1 MRRDFDHS
9 TGRPVTSDS
18 GNISAA
24 GRVRMGRPGVAGA
37 GRDRFGLSGRS
48 QPYDPRVVAIRPDLA
63 DIAVAG
69 QHFAPHY
76 AAPMMRSGVAPSAAI
91 RSAPSLDAEQTSEL
105 LFGEGFALLDLT
117 GGWAWG
123 YSLADHY
130 VGYLAAD
137 ALGAPIAPTHRVDA
151 VEAMLHSA
159 PDAASGGPAVLPR
172 GALVMGEADGE
183 WLATAHGYLPLAAL
197 AEAGA
202 TRADP
207 VTVAEEL
214 IGTPYL
220 WGGRT
225 AKGIDCSGLV
235 QLAWAASGVQLPRDS
250 DLQLAA
256 LGADKDVAASDLASG
271 DLVFFPG
278 HVGIMASADRIIHAS
293 RRSME
298 VRAEPLADVIARIA
312 DKGHQPPVSGMKR
325 LR

>member
-1 MRRDFDHS
+1 M
-9 TGRPVTSDS
+9 TANS
-18 GNISAA
+18 GENSAA
-24 GRVRMGRPGVAGA
+24 NRVRMGRPGVAGQ
-37 GRDRFGLSGRS
+37 GRDRFGLSGTS
-48 QPYDPRVVAIRPDLA
+48 QAFDPRIVAIRPDLA

-69 QHFAPHY
+69 THFAPHY
-76 AAPMMRSGVAPSAAI
+76 AAPMMMSGALPAAAI

-123 YSLADHY
+123 YCLADHY

-137 ALGAPIAPTHRVDA
+137 ALGAPIAPTHRVDMI
-151 VEAMLHSA
+151 EAMLHSA

-172 GALVMGEADGE
+172 GALVMGTAEGE
-183 WLATAHGYLPLAAL
+183 WLSTAHGYLPLAAL
-197 AEAGA
+197 VEVGREHDDPAAVAEAM
-202 TRADP
+202 
-207 VTVAEEL
+207 

-235 QLAWAASGVQLPRDS
+235 QLAWASAGIQLPRDS

-256 LGADKDVAASDLASG
+256 LGSDKDVAAANLARG

-278 HVGIMASADRIIHAS
+278 HVGIMADGRNLVHAS
-293 RRSME
+293 RRWME
-298 VRAEPLADVIARIA
+298 AKVEPLADVVARFA
-312 DKGHQPPVSGMKR
+312 EEGHAPPVSGMKR

>member
-1 MRRDFDHS
+1 M
-9 TGRPVTSDS
+9 TSDS
-18 GNISAA
+18 GNLSVAS
-24 GRVRMGRPGVAGA
+24 RVRMGRPGVAGA
-37 GRDRFGLSGRS
+37 GRDRFGLSGAS
-48 QPYDPRVVAIRPDLA
+48 QPYDPRIVAIRPDLA

-76 AAPMMRSGVAPSAAI
+76 AAPMMRSGVAPAAAI
-91 RSAPSLDAEQTSEL
+91 RSAPSLNAEQTSEL

-137 ALGAPIAPTHRVDA
+137 ALGAPIVATHRVAA

-172 GALVMGEADGE
+172 GALVTGEADGE

-197 AEAGA
+197 VAADATDSDPVAVAEAMIGA
-202 TRADP
+202 P
-207 VTVAEEL
+207 HL
-214 IGTPYL
+214 G
-220 WGGRT
+220 GGRT
-225 AKGIDCSGLV
+225 AKGVDGAGLV
-235 QLAWAASGVQLPRDS
+235 QLAWAAAGMALPRDS

-256 LGADKDVAASDLASG
+256 LDAGKDVDLAALARG

-278 HVGIMASADRIIHAS
+278 HVGIMADRDRIIHAS
-293 RRSME
+293 RRWAE
-298 VRAEPLADVIARIA
+298 VRAEPLAEVIARFA
-312 DKGHQPPVSGMKR
+312 DKGHQPPVIGAKR

>member
-1 MRRDFDHS
+1 M
-9 TGRPVTSDS
+9 TSDS
-18 GNISAA
+18 GNLSAA

-37 GRDRFGLSGRS
+37 GRDRFGLRGTS
-48 QPYDPRVVAIRPDLA
+48 QPYDPRIVAIRPDLA

-76 AAPMMRSGVAPSAAI
+76 AAPMMRSGAVPSAAI

-105 LFGEGFALLDLT
+105 LLGEGFALLDLT

-137 ALGAPIAPTHRVDA
+137 ALGAPIAATHRVDA
-151 VEAMLHSA
+151 IEAMLHSA
-159 PDAASGGPAVLPR
+159 PDAASTGCAVLPR
-172 GALVMGEADGE
+172 GALVMGEAQGE

-202 TRADP
+202 LHADP
-207 VTVAEEL
+207 AAIAEEMV
-214 IGTPYL
+214 GAPYQR
-220 WGGRT
+220 GGRT

-235 QLAWAASGVQLPRDS
+235 QLAWALAGLQLPRDS
-250 DLQLAA
+250 DLIWAA
-256 LGADKDVAASDLASG
+256 IGADKDVDPAKLARG

-278 HVGIMASADRIIHAS
+278 HVGIMADGERIVHAS
-293 RRSME
+293 RRWNA
-298 VRAEPLADVIARIA
+298 VKAEPLADVIARSA
-312 DKGHQPPVSGMKR
+312 DKGHQPPVRGAKR